1 MSTHS
6 PTGPGRPGIELAAHD
21 LRKAFEHG
29 LVTAVDGVTL
39 EVRSGELVALVGPT
53 GCGKSTL
60 LALLGLLEE
69 PDAGEL
75 SVDGQKAT
83 LRRAERWRA
92 ENVGIV
98 FQLHH
103 LLPHL
108 TVAENVQLPLVAA
121 GIPRTACLER
131 ADQLLVE
138 LGLAHRAGT
147 LAARLSGGERQVAA
161 LARALANRPR
171 LLLADEPTGSVD
183 SRTGALILDHL
194 LGWTRG
200 AGATL
205 VLVTH
210 DQAVAD
216 AMDRIVAIRD
226 GRVVGPG

>member
-1 MSTHS
+1 MTTHPS
-6 PTGPGRPGIELAAHD
+6 AEPGRPGIELAAHD

-60 LALLGLLEE
+60 LALLGLIEE
-69 PDAGEL
+69 PDAGHV
-75 SVDGQKAT
+75 SIDGHMAT
-83 LRRAERWRA
+83 LRGAERWRA

-121 GIPRTACLER
+121 GLARTARRER
-131 ADQLLVE
+131 ADRLLAE

-147 LAARLSGGERQVAA
+147 LAARLSGGERQLAA

-183 SRTGALILDHL
+183 SRTGALILDRL
-194 LGWTRG
+194 LAWSRE

-210 DQAVAD
+210 DQAVAG
-216 AMDRIVAIRD
+216 AMDRVVAIKD